1 MTNPVKCLIR
11 NVRIYSALYIKY
23 RALAIYR
30 PVIQRPLAI
39 YRPILF
45 SFGLVGIS
53 RMYSRSSSTIVI
65 CRPILFSF
73 GLVGISRMYSRS
85 SSTIVICRPILF
97 SFGLVGISRMY
108 SRSSSTIVI
117 CRAVVSNTECP
128 VYGKYAQSSMHATR
142 YQLGIISLFC
152 LENRGIQSTLVLS

>member
-30 PVIQRPLAI
+30 PVIQRPLVI
-39 YRPILF
+39 Y
-45 SFGLVGIS
+45 
-53 RMYSRSSSTIVI
+53 
-65 CRPILFSF
+65 RPILFSF